1 MTAAVCRMARRFP
14 SGKEP
19 LEFRRDVSLSRV
31 LCGSGER
38 VRVGFG
44 ILFQSLNRRRTALA
58 PLALLAYV
66 LLRGCDASVLK
77 WLQERG
83 AATLLRTGGA
93 EDPISFSNVF
103 FFANLAIG
111 LTVTLFDRKRLLGQ
125 WPQLD
130 SADRALWIGR
140 ATLGSLLG
148 PIGYFLALQRLSVT
162 SQTLLFT
169 LILPAT
175 ALLARLLLGEPLP
188 RRFGLT
194 LVLLPAGLLI
204 SRSMQGLLPSP
215 SGGGLDPLGVIW
227 ALMSVVAFAAA
238 GVLNRLVADKN
249 WGTGL
254 TIGLSS
260 LLASLVFGLITLL
273 LFGPAQFLHLRWWWV
288 MGVLLIYTAA
298 ISLGGELLLLLS
310 YRGLGATTVALWG
323 NGGVLVSLLSA
334 HLLLGERLGPHTLA
348 GAALILAALLVARSR
363 ASTEPSS
370 ER

>member
-1 MTAAVCRMARRFP
+1 
-14 SGKEP
+14 
-19 LEFRRDVSLSRV
+19 
-31 LCGSGER
+31 
-38 VRVGFG
+38 
-44 ILFQSLNRRRTALA
+44 
-58 PLALLAYV
+58 
-66 LLRGCDASVLK
+66 
-77 WLQERG
+77 
-83 AATLLRTGGA
+83 
-93 EDPISFSNVF
+93 
-103 FFANLAIG
+103 
-111 LTVTLFDRKRLLGQ
+111 
-125 WPQLD
+125 
-130 SADRALWIGR
+130 
-140 ATLGSLLG
+140 
-148 PIGYFLALQRLSVT
+148 
-162 SQTLLFT
+162 
-169 LILPAT
+169 
-175 ALLARLLLGEPLP
+175 
-188 RRFGLT
+188 
-194 LVLLPAGLLI
+194 
-204 SRSMQGLLPSP
+204 
-215 SGGGLDPLGVIW
+215 
-227 ALMSVVAFAAA
+227 MSVVAFAAA

>member
-1 MTAAVCRMARRFP
+1 MA
-14 SGKEP
+14 
-19 LEFRRDVSLSRV
+19 
-31 LCGSGER
+31 
-38 VRVGFG
+38 RVGFG
-44 ILFQSLNRRRTALA
+44 LLFQSLNQRRTQLA

-111 LTVTLFDRKRLLGQ
+111 LTVTLLDRRRLQVEL
-125 WPQLD
+125 PQLT

-140 ATLGSLLG
+140 ASLGSLLG

-175 ALLARLLLGEPLP
+175 ALLAWLLLREPLP

-204 SRSMQGLLPSP
+204 SRSMQGMLSP
-215 SGGGLDPLGVIW
+215 EAGGLDPLGVAW
-227 ALMSVVAFAAA
+227 ALMSVAAFAAA
-238 GVLNRLVADKN
+238 GVLNRLVADKD

-260 LLASLVFGLITLL
+260 LLAALVFGLITLL
-273 LFGPAQFLHLRWWWV
+273 LSGPAQFLHLRWWWV
-288 MGVLLIYTAA
+288 MGVLLVYTAS

-323 NGGVLVSLLSA
+323 NGCVLVSLLSA

-363 ASTEPSS
+363 STPEPSS
-370 ER
+370 SR